1 MARNYYLL
9 LAVTFTVA
17 IAVGSLISVKN
28 IGPPQVHFFDKIVH
42 FGGYFVLALSWFLTF
57 NGKRRLLKQF
67 VAIAM
72 LVFLYGIIIEVC
84 QWLFTNERQG
94 DILDMLANL
103 GGISIALLI
112 FILFLKKNK

>member
-1 MARNYYLL
+1 LARNYYFFIA
-9 LAVTFTVA
+9 LACTVTIT
-17 IAVGSLISVKN
+17 IGSLISAKN
-28 IGPPQVHFFDKIVH
+28 IGTPQINNFDKIVH

-57 NGKRRLLKQF
+57 NGKLKLLKQF
-67 VAIAM
+67 VAIAL
-72 LVFLYGIIIEVC
+72 LVFIYGIIIEVC

-103 GGISIALLI
+103 GGISFALLI

>member
-1 MARNYYLL
+1 LARNYYFF

-28 IGPPQVHFFDKIVH
+28 IGTPQVHSFDKIVH
-42 FGGYFVLALSWFLTF
+42 FGGYFVLALSWFLAF
-57 NGKRRLLKQF
+57 NGKLKLLKQF
-67 VAIAM
+67 VAIAL
-72 LVFLYGIIIEVC
+72 LVFLYGIIIELC

-94 DILDMLANL
+94 DVLDMLANL

-112 FILFLKKNK
+112 FVLFLKKNK

>member
-1 MARNYYLL
+1 MARNYYFF

-17 IAVGSLISVKN
+17 ITIGSLASVKN
-28 IGPPQVHFFDKIVH
+28 IGTPQINNFDKIVH

-57 NGKRRLLKQF
+57 NGNLKLLRQF
-67 VAIAM
+67 IVIAL
-72 LVFLYGIIIEVC
+72 LVFLYGIIIEAC

>member
-1 MARNYYLL
+1 MARNYYFF

-57 NGKRRLLKQF
+57 NGKLKLLKQF
-67 VAIAM
+67 VAIAL

-94 DILDMLANL
+94 DVLDMLANL
-103 GGISIALLI
+103 GGISMALLI
-112 FILFLKKNK
+112 FVLFLKKK